1 MLFFFRFAMPFENV
15 NHSHLQMVNVIWPC
29 THRFFRWMAWLWIR
43 CATALNWIRYEILNW
58 KSTVRNHFAWKST
71 NTCGHKNRLGS
82 LMLNARS
89 IDADAFFLYKNLIF
103 SPSPNHS
110 ELNIYIKRFAE
121 FCLCQLLCKQW
132 KECNEKQKKIQS
144 NTQKNLHDVRTR
156 QLVSSIA
163 VAQSP
168 LIQVLVC
175 WVCSLFFV
183 KLTVIGARR
192 TSNTRSCTR
201 NVYFIHL
208 SSLFHQ
214 ENKHTAT
221 NEKRALLVLDFWMC

>member
-1 MLFFFRFAMPFENV
+1 MHVP
-15 NHSHLQMVNVIWPC
+15 STQM
-29 THRFFRWMAWLWIR
+29 H
-43 CATALNWIRYEILNW
+43 
-58 KSTVRNHFAWKST
+58 
-71 NTCGHKNRLGS
+71 
-82 LMLNARS
+82 
-89 IDADAFFLYKNLIF
+89 FLYKNLIF

-121 FCLCQLLCKQW
+121 FCLCQLCA
-132 KECNEKQKKIQS
+132 NSEKSATKNKKIQS
-144 NTQKNLHDVRTR
+144 NTQKNLHDVWTR

-208 SSLFHQ
+208 SSLFHHK
-214 ENKHTAT
+214 NKHTAT